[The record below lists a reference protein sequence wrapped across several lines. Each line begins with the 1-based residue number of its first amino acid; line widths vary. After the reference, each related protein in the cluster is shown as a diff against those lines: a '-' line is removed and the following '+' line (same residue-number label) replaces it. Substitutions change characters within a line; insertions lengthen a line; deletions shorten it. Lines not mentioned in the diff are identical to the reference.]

1 MTAPVLLNPP
11 AARLGTINAVMGAAG
26 RTEHHVERF
35 TGPLSIKFMVR
46 GSGTWRTGARVHR
59 LDEGWFLVLNHGQT
73 YSLDIEGGAPRESF
87 CPFFRRGFVE
97 DIHRAWTTPEA
108 RLLDDPAAPPA
119 ALGFHEHLH
128 PADRRVVP
136 RLLELR
142 RRVYDEAAD
151 GAGSEP
157 TFVALGEALLL
168 HALIDLPAHIAR
180 VPAARAATRAE
191 CHRRLARAQ
200 DYLHANAYRA
210 ITLDELAAVAC
221 MSPYH
226 FHRRFRALHGTTPH
240 QYQTRLRLAHAR
252 RLLLDTERSITEIAL
267 AVGFDSPAAFSRRFR
282 RSFGVAPAGFRAA
295 RFRKNG
301 KAPDG

>member
-1 MTAPVLLNPP
+1 
-11 AARLGTINAVMGAAG
+11 
-26 RTEHHVERF
+26 
-35 TGPLSIKFMVR
+35 
-46 GSGTWRTGARVHR
+46 
-59 LDEGWFLVLNHGQT
+59 
-73 YSLDIEGGAPRESF
+73 
-87 CPFFRRGFVE
+87 
-97 DIHRAWTTPEA
+97 
-108 RLLDDPAAPPA
+108 
-119 ALGFHEHLH
+119 
-128 PADRRVVP
+128 
-136 RLLELR
+136 
-142 RRVYDEAAD
+142 
-151 GAGSEP
+151 
-157 TFVALGEALLL
+157 
-168 HALIDLPAHIAR
+168 
-180 VPAARAATRAE
+180 
-191 CHRRLARAQ
+191 RAQ
-200 DYLHANAYRA
+200 DYLHANAHRA